1 MPTTVTEADVY
12 EPTVEVPNDGEAA
25 NQASLLT
32 RFVQDLVNRTNF
44 LSKRGATAV
53 YTMSGTSVASLAK
66 VTLTNVINDTGYS
79 LASNEVTVP
88 RIGVYFVAIHSSLAS
103 AGTGNPQQMLLEAQ
117 TISGAAC
124 DAYGY
129 RYSATTTDKVAI
141 SAAGLVNITDPA
153 TEKIKVINAHGSAC
167 TLSDDPRLTIIR
179 VR

>member
-12 EPTVEVPNDGEAA
+12 EPTVEVPNDGESA
-25 NQASLLT
+25 NQSSLLT

-44 LSKRGATAV
+44 LSKRGAAAL
-53 YTMSGTSVASLAK
+53 YSMSGTSVASLAK

-88 RIGVYFVAIHSSLAS
+88 RAGVYFVEIHASLAS
-103 AGTGNPQQMLLEAQ
+103 AGTGNPQAMILEAQ
-117 TISGAAC
+117 TVAGTAC

-129 RYSATTTDKVAI
+129 RYSATTSDKVAV
-141 SAAGLVNITDPA
+141 AASGLVSITDPA
-153 TEKIKVINAHGSAC
+153 TEKIKVVNAHASAV
-167 TLSDDPRLTIIR
+167 TLSDDPRLSIVR